1 MKKEAPGGVSFRFAV
16 GTNGAAAAHVRYIT
30 REPATEGNYDRIYL
44 HNLPGARRD
53 GDGFRETR
61 KGLIEYARTKEKYEL
76 EKRCQGR
83 VRAGQE
89 RVKPRTH
96 YRANCSF
103 EGEVEPQKALSMVRE
118 FLTENFPL
126 ARAVA
131 AVHTDTSHTHV
142 HLTIFARQ
150 TNNRKVQLSDRE
162 FRQLDERWAA
172 IYAREFG
179 AEKYAQYLAK
189 KAEMAEANR
198 VYFASLKEIEDRPG
212 LSASD
217 RENLRS
223 QFKES
228 YRWPERSDYRQT
240 RERIRER
247 ETRNH
252 DQSGAGRDQR
262 ETQSRDHQTQAR
274 ERGEGRAGT
283 AAERAAGAA
292 ERALRG
298 LERATERSREIS
310 ERGERLYSRE
320 RERDRGR

>member
-1 MKKEAPGGVSFRFAV
+1 MKKGPVGGVSFRFSV
-16 GTNGAAAAHVRYIT
+16 GTSGACAAHVRYIT
-30 REPATEGNYDRIYL
+30 REPATEGNSDSIYL

-53 GDGFRETR
+53 GEAFRETR

-76 EKRCQGR
+76 ARPCQGR
-83 VRAGQE
+83 GNARS
-89 RVKPRTH
+89 H

-131 AVHTDTSHTHV
+131 AVHTDTPHTHV

-150 TNNRKVQLSDRE
+150 TNDRKVQLSDRE

-179 AEKYAQYLAK
+179 AEKYTEYLAK

-228 YRWPERSDYRQT
+228 YRWPERSDYRMT

-252 DQSGAGRDQR
+252 DQSGVGRDQR
-262 ETQSRDHQTQAR
+262 ETQFRDRQTQAR

-310 ERGERLYSRE
+310 DRGQRLYSRE